1 MISEGSSVRRL
12 ILRAFPVVLAF
23 SAFGCRQEPATKTE
37 ELMTSVTSRDGTRI
51 AYEKTGNGPA
61 LIIVNGAL
69 SHRKLYGDTALQRML
84 AQHFTTY
91 TYDRRGRGES
101 ADVQPYAVEREIED
115 IEALINDAGGQA
127 YLYGISSG
135 AVLAL
140 RTAATLGPTKVTKLA
155 LYEPPYGQETQE
167 FEQQKQQVNA
177 IIKSGTPGEA
187 AAFFLAE
194 LGTPPDALEGMKA
207 SPEWDAIKKIDFT
220 LAYDFEV
227 LGNGTVPADIAS
239 TIAVPTLV
247 MDGEKSMDFM
257 HATADQ
263 VAKLVPNAQRKTL
276 PGQTH
281 QAEAGAVAPV
291 LIAFLAA
298 DSREHR

>member
-1 MISEGSSVRRL
+1 MLQRMVSKGGELMRRL
-12 ILRAFPVVLAF
+12 ILRGFLIVFAFPAF
-23 SAFGCRQEPATKTE
+23 ACQQEPATKTDE
-37 ELMTSVTSRDGTRI
+37 HMTSVTSRDGTRI
-51 AYEKTGNGPA
+51 AFEKTGNGPA

-115 IEALINDAGGQA
+115 IEALINNAGGQA
-127 YLYGISSG
+127 YLYGVSSG
-135 AVLAL
+135 AALAL
-140 RTAATLGPTKVTKLA
+140 RAAATLGPTKVSKLA
-155 LYEPPYGQETQE
+155 LYEPPYGQESQE
-167 FEQQKQQVNA
+167 FEQQKQRVNE
-177 IIKSGTPGEA
+177 IIRSGKPGEA
-187 AAFFLAE
+187 AEFFLSE
-194 LGTPPDALEGMKA
+194 LGTPPEALEGMKA
-207 SPEWDAIKKIDFT
+207 SPEWEAIKKIDFT

-227 LGNGTVPADIAS
+227 LGNGTVPADIAR
-239 TIAVPTLV
+239 TIDVPTLV

-263 VAKLVPNAQRKTL
+263 VAKLVPGAQRKTL

-281 QAEAGAVAPV
+281 QAAAEAVAPA
-291 LIAFLAA
+291 LIAFL
-298 DSREHR
+298 RG

>member
-1 MISEGSSVRRL
+1 MRRL
-12 ILRAFPVVLAF
+12 ILRAVPVLLAF
-23 SAFGCRQEPATKTE
+23 PAFACQQEPATTTTE
-37 ELMTSVTSRDGTRI
+37 EPMTIVTSGDGTRI
-51 AYEKTGNGPA
+51 AFDKTGSGPA
-61 LIIVNGAL
+61 LIIVSGAL
-69 SHRKLYGDTALQRML
+69 SHRKLYGDTALQRLL

-135 AVLAL
+135 AALAL
-140 RTAATLGPTKVTKLA
+140 RAAAALGPTKVTKLA
-155 LYEPPYGQETQE
+155 LYEPPYGQDTKE
-167 FEQQKQQVNA
+167 FGQQKEQINE
-177 IIKSGTPGEA
+177 IIKSGKPGEA
-187 AAFFLAE
+187 AEFFLSA

-207 SPEWDAIKKIDFT
+207 SPEWHEIRKIDRT

-227 LGNGTVPADIAS
+227 MGTGTVPADIAR

-263 VAKLVPNAQRKTL
+263 LAKLVPGAQRKTL
-276 PGQTH
+276 TGQTH
-281 QAEAGAVAPV
+281 QAAADVVAPT
-291 LIAFLAA
+291 LIAFL
-298 DSREHR
+298 RG

>member
-1 MISEGSSVRRL
+1 MRRL
-12 ILRAFPVVLAF
+12 ILRAVPLVFVFPFLA
-23 SAFGCRQEPATKTE
+23 CQQEPATKTE
-37 ELMTSVTSRDGTRI
+37 EHMTSVTSGDGTRI
-51 AYEKTGNGPA
+51 AFEKTGNGPA

-115 IEALINDAGGQA
+115 IEALINSAGGQA
-127 YLYGISSG
+127 YLYGVSSG
-135 AVLAL
+135 AALAL
-140 RTAATLGPTKVTKLA
+140 RAAAALGPTKVTKLS
-155 LYEPPYGQETQE
+155 LYEPPYGQETGE
-167 FEQQKQQVNA
+167 FEQQKQRVNE
-177 IIKSGTPGEA
+177 IIRSGKPGEA
-187 AAFFLAE
+187 AAFFLTE

-207 SPEWDAIKKIDFT
+207 SPEWDAIRKIDFT

-227 LGNGTVPADIAS
+227 LGNGTIPADIAR

-263 VAKLVPNAQRKTL
+263 LAKLVPAAQRKTL
-276 PGQTH
+276 TGQTH
-281 QAEAGAVAPV
+281 QASAEAVAPE
-291 LIAFLAA
+291 LIAFL
-298 DSREHR
+298 RG